1 MDKRAV
7 REKVG
12 HALRDNYHSETE
24 ASDKSL
30 KRIWDLRKEIW
41 HCDTAK
47 SPSLSGEEES
57 NASNLSDQDSSTGS
71 HRPQPDFMAV
81 PARNHALN
89 ITNSAPSFLMNS
101 QPFDRLPSNRADL
114 YGAHQ
119 IDYADIPQ
127 EKSSPRTASTKSLG
141 DFPIPPITFSSLMA
155 EDIDVRQL
163 KQDTP
168 PEKCGDDD
176 PLDAFDK
183 LYEDGLIQIDHNE
196 RTLTKLDNEYDFEPI
211 DAFPSLMP

>member
-1 MDKRAV
+1 
-7 REKVG
+7 
-12 HALRDNYHSETE
+12 
-24 ASDKSL
+24 
-30 KRIWDLRKEIW
+30 
-41 HCDTAK
+41 
-47 SPSLSGEEES
+47 
-57 NASNLSDQDSSTGS
+57 
-71 HRPQPDFMAV
+71 
-81 PARNHALN
+81 
-89 ITNSAPSFLMNS
+89 
-101 QPFDRLPSNRADL
+101 
-114 YGAHQ
+114 
-119 IDYADIPQ
+119 
-127 EKSSPRTASTKSLG
+127 
-141 DFPIPPITFSSLMA
+141 MA